1 MIRTIWL
8 LASAVA
14 AFFLAPFVYLAIPDV
29 MTALAGTATPA
40 AALNLLKADATVIA
54 VGLVSSGLVVFTL
67 LAFLLPGVIEGVQ
80 AGMARHRLQ
89 SAAGHT
95 SARAPFSEHH
105 FREAFVYAPFLGDM
119 AGRYSGFLT
128 PVQVETKGWKGAA
141 IERHEALH
149 ATVPAAEFFNPA
161 AMVHGRLFL
170 WLFRPLPL
178 TLLGVGVISFLAIL
192 ARVANLAAADPWP
205 GVIMPASIALAL
217 AATGAAI
224 IYFLVRATLDLRI
237 AQADKL
243 AVTLDGLFHYT
254 PAVKQLREVLAAN
267 QAQMKSVES
276 AMKSLHVA
284 IERSSEQEAARL
296 SASIE
301 AAGEMIAHSLRND
314 LTAVLKEPLDRITLS
329 AKQITEDQS
338 AQIQHVLAN
347 TLKAFLGELEGH
359 VGLEIRALQQVL
371 DKAAES
377 ATRLEAGVGQSGKLL
392 TKLGQSQSAELSA
405 AFASQ
410 AKALEDAIKGL
421 EQSAGRSFREASE
434 GITRAAVELQ
444 ALAARIQEMVETQ
457 KTPDVT
463 RLAGELRNASRALGD
478 AGGPALK
485 RAAFAAPPTPAFTAP
500 QPANLDSTGH
510 PDSPGNPDSPAVAA
524 VSGEEAATARA
535 GAPAPEKPS
544 DLGKELRRIRELSAR
559 RDLPKL

>member
-14 AFFLAPFVYLAIPDV
+14 AFFLAPFVYLAVPDL

-40 AALNLLKADATVIA
+40 AALKVLKSDATVIA
-54 VGLVSSGLVVFTL
+54 VGLVASGLVVFTM
-67 LAFLLPGVIEGVQ
+67 LAFLLPGIIEGIQ
-80 AGMARHRLQ
+80 AGMARHRLE
-89 SAAGHT
+89 SAAGHA

-105 FREAFVYAPFLGDM
+105 FREAFVYAPFLGDS
-119 AGRYSGFLT
+119 AGRYGGFLT

-149 ATVPAAEFFNPA
+149 ATVPAAEFFNPSA
-161 AMVHGRLFL
+161 IVHGRLFL

-178 TLLGVGVISFLAIL
+178 TLLAVGVIAFLAIL
-192 ARVANLAAADPWP
+192 ARVPNIAAENPWP

-217 AATGAAI
+217 AAAGAAI
-224 IYFLVRATLDLRI
+224 IYFAVRATLDLRV
-237 AQADKL
+237 AQAEKL
-243 AVTLDGLFHYT
+243 AMTLDGLFHYT

-301 AAGEMIAHSLRND
+301 TAGKTLAHSLRND
-314 LTAVLKEPLDRITLS
+314 LTATLKEPLDRLTLS

-359 VGLEIRALQQVL
+359 VGLEIQTLKQVL
-371 DKAAES
+371 GKAAES
-377 ATRLEAGVGQSGKLL
+377 AARLEAGVGQSGKLL
-392 TKLGQSQSAELSA
+392 SQLGESQNAELSA
-405 AFASQ
+405 AFARQ
-410 AKALEDAIKGL
+410 AKALEDAIKAL

-434 GITRAAVELQ
+434 SIARAAAELQ
-444 ALAARIQEMVETQ
+444 SLTARIQEMPELPKPQAQDAAT
-457 KTPDVT
+457 
-463 RLAGELRNASRALGD
+463 LAGELRNASRALGE
-478 AGGPALK
+478 AGGTGVK
-485 RAAFAAPPTPAFTAP
+485 RAAFAAPPTPSFTAP
-500 QPANLDSTGH
+500 RPANLDSA
-510 PDSPGNPDSPAVAA
+510 PPP
-524 VSGEEAATARA
+524 EAAGDTPAKA
-535 GAPAPEKPS
+535 AAAAPEGPS
-544 DLGKELRRIRELSAR
+544 DLSKELRRIRELSAR